1 MQAKKQLWSWSIA
14 FFLKFKDARSASLY
28 PNNRSQILQ
37 CAKYTNKLTMQKEM
51 QNFVANNVFW
61 DKKKK
66 TLHQETKNSNIKTIA
81 GVGN

>member
-1 MQAKKQLWSWSIA
+1 
-14 FFLKFKDARSASLY
+14 
-28 PNNRSQILQ
+28 
-37 CAKYTNKLTMQKEM
+37 MQKEM